1 VVRLVQLNLSLR
13 PLSAYRTAVTL
24 IVTAV
29 VLAAKPTVSQP
40 TAEDAA
46 PVLLSTKSRPPAW
59 KTLSELQHFAAQG
72 NAAAC
77 FELGVR
83 LLEADGVAQDTAQ
96 AIALFTQAAQGGVN
110 DATFRL
116 GKIYHDGLGVPV
128 DYPRALDYYTIAAQ
142 AGVMEAQHNIGAM
155 LASARGVKRDLVESL
170 TWLLIANKFG
180 DTSGAAA
187 QVRTRLTQRPKNIAA
202 AEARAAELLKDLTQA
217 TVRAT
222 LLVKNPDVGPPSP
235 EKIPAVILAPSPL
248 TNIAPPKIESPDLFK
263 ISLPPMPIEPGAP
276 NK

>member
-1 VVRLVQLNLSLR
+1 MVRLVQLNLPWR

-24 IVTAV
+24 MVTAV
-29 VLAAKPTVSQP
+29 VLAAKPTSNQP
-40 TAEDAA
+40 APEDAA
-46 PVLLSTKSRPPAW
+46 PVLLSTKSRSPAW

-72 NAAAC
+72 NPAAC
-77 FELGVR
+77 FELGAR
-83 LLEADGVAQDTAQ
+83 LLEADGVAQDTTQ
-96 AIALFTQAAQGGVN
+96 AIALFTQAAQGGVI

-170 TWLLIANKFG
+170 TWLLIANEFG

-187 QVRTRLTQRPKNIAA
+187 QVRTRLAQRPKDIAA
-202 AEARAAELLKDLTQA
+202 AEARAAALLKNLKQA
-217 TVRAT
+217 TVQAT
-222 LLVKNPDVGPPSP
+222 LLVKNPDVVPPSP

-263 ISLPPMPIEPGAP
+263 ITLPPVPIEPGAP

>member
-1 VVRLVQLNLSLR
+1 MVRLVQLNLPWR

-24 IVTAV
+24 MVTAV
-29 VLAAKPTVSQP
+29 VLAAKPTSSQLAP
-40 TAEDAA
+40 EDAA
-46 PVLLSTKSRPPAW
+46 PVLLSTKSRQPAW

-72 NAAAC
+72 NPAAC

-83 LLEADGVAQDTAQ
+83 LLEADGVAQDTTQ
-96 AIALFTQAAQGGVN
+96 AIALFTQAAQGGVTE
-110 DATFRL
+110 ATFRL

-170 TWLLIANKFG
+170 AWLLIANKFG

-187 QVRTRLTQRPKNIAA
+187 QVRTRLAKRPADIEV
-202 AEARAAELLKDLTQA
+202 AEARAAELLKNLSHA
-217 TVRAT
+217 TVRAI
-222 LLVKNPDVGPPSP
+222 LLVKNPAVVAPPPEIISP
-235 EKIPAVILAPSPL
+235 VILAPSPA
-248 TNIAPPKIESPDLFK
+248 TTIAPPKIEASDLFK
-263 ISLPPMPIEPGAP
+263 VSLPPAPLEPHAP
-276 NK
+276 SK